1 MAQEIS
7 DRFDSDPDPIIL
19 IFESAWE
26 SFDPSQDPYAI
37 IWISEFFDNPT
48 AIRPLLISLA
58 RQTRRGDDV
67 IAYLHNVAERER
79 KAAVLSGAEQ
89 SVSMLARLAS
99 YVELKPHVFGVAI
112 DLKAILRDIAERR
125 NG

>member
-1 MAQEIS
+1 
-7 DRFDSDPDPIIL
+7 
-19 IFESAWE
+19 
-26 SFDPSQDPYAI
+26 
-37 IWISEFFDNPT
+37 
-48 AIRPLLISLA
+48 LLISLA